1 MSKQE
6 RKTAAKAIS
15 DSAQKIWL
23 AGLGAFSKAQAE
35 GSRLFDELM
44 RDGEALEQQT
54 RKYTKERVGQLR
66 DRMEE
71 TADRLRKTGQSS
83 MERIQTLVDERVAK
97 AVERL
102 AMPTREDINELA
114 TRMTQ
119 LNRRVMGEVERTSK
133 EAMSAVRKTA
143 GTTRPATSKAP
154 RRAATKT
161 STRSRTGAAGK
172 TAAQKSAAAKGV
184 GKKATKSSASR
195 GASTTAKRGPG
206 KKAAKPAVKKSV
218 AKKATARRSAR

>member
-83 MERIQTLVDERVAK
+83 MERIQSMVDERVAK
-97 AVERL
+97 AVERM
-102 AMPTREDINELA
+102 AMPTREDIEELA
-114 TRMTQ
+114 TQMTQ
-119 LNRRVMGEVERTSK
+119 LNRRVMGEVERNSK
-133 EAMSAVRKTA
+133 EAVSAVRKA
-143 GTTRPATSKAP
+143 SGVTTPATSKAP
-154 RRAATKT
+154 RRAATNT
-161 STRSRTGAAGK
+161 STRRTGSAGK
-172 TAAQKSAAAKGV
+172 TAAKKSAATKGV
-184 GKKATKSSASR
+184 GKKAMKSPASR

-206 KKAAKPAVKKSV
+206 KKAAKPAMKKSV
-218 AKKATARRSAR
+218 AKKATTRKSAR

>member
-97 AVERL
+97 AVERM
-102 AMPTREDINELA
+102 AMPTRDDIEALA
-114 TRMTQ
+114 TQMTQ

-143 GTTRPATSKAP
+143 GTTTPATSKAP

-161 STRSRTGAAGK
+161 STRRTGPAGK
-172 TAAQKSAAAKGV
+172 TVAKKSAAAKGA
-184 GKKATKSSASR
+184 GKKATKSPASR

-206 KKAAKPAVKKSV
+206 KKAAKPAMKKSA
-218 AKKATARRSAR
+218 AKKATTRKSAR